1 MENYVIEFGYLDT
14 DAPSINYLFN
24 IGENVFNL
32 MFEENNWLVKRQD
45 LITDIKKI
53 KDYMKKDYRHNT
65 IGYIMIYK
73 TTINK
78 ELFDAI
84 EISNYNDDIGAIKG
98 EMISLELIKV
108 EK

>member
-53 KDYMKKDYRHNT
+53 KDYVHNFYLKDSICYVSV
-65 IGYIMIYK
+65 YKVDIYNELDLEYDK
-73 TTINK
+73 GDLISI
-78 ELFDAI
+78 ELF
-84 EISNYNDDIGAIKG
+84 
-98 EMISLELIKV
+98 KV
-108 EK
+108 EVNND

>member
-14 DAPSINYLFN
+14 EAPSINYLFN

-45 LITDIKKI
+45 LTSDIKNI
-53 KDYMKKDYRHNT
+53 KDYMIKNYRHNT

-73 TTINK
+73 TTITK
-78 ELFDAI
+78 ELFEAI
-84 EISNYNDDIGAIKG
+84 EISNYNDDIDTIKG